1 MALINR
7 ETLKNYFKK
16 GGFAT
21 EKHFVDLIDSSLNVV
36 DDGIAIKPEYGL
48 KINPLGFSSKL
59 ISFFKKSTQK
69 TPDYSVTINH
79 NGVEGLSF
87 QSKEDDTLLK
97 FKNNNKIGV
106 LTNDPSHDFE
116 VNGVFACS
124 EKAGSYLSGKAPGDR
139 TWYTILSNLDGLNAF
154 EINAY
159 IRGKVGSG
167 RYAIAHTIA
176 LSTFGGRGSRSK
188 IKSTVAHYGSFLIKI
203 EFRFTGEMHDYE
215 LQVRTRRHYG
225 IDSNTGEPYQ
235 IHFNLTKIFTD

>member
-1 MALINR
+1 M
-7 ETLKNYFKK
+7 
-16 GGFAT
+16 
-21 EKHFVDLIDSSLNVV
+21 
-36 DDGIAIKPEYGL
+36 
-48 KINPLGFSSKL
+48 
-59 ISFFKKSTQK
+59 
-69 TPDYSVTINH
+69 
-79 NGVEGLSF
+79 
-87 QSKEDDTLLK
+87 
-97 FKNNNKIGV
+97 
-106 LTNDPSHDFE
+106 
-116 VNGVFACS
+116 FACN
-124 EKAGSYLSGKAPGDR
+124 EKTGSYLSGTAPGDR

-188 IKSTVAHYGSFLIKI
+188 IKSTVAHYGSFLNKI